1 MCAVEDEVTIF
12 VRGDYYGVALV
23 PLGLDAPPQTGQ
35 AVLIVGFVE
44 DEAPEVYE
52 KELFQRGDHVLAG
65 RRP

>member
-1 MCAVEDEVTIF
+1 VCAVEDEVTIF

-44 DEAPEVYE
+44 EEAPEVCE
-52 KELFQRGDHVLAG
+52 KKVFERGDHVLAE